1 MKTAV
6 RERRITFEIK
16 ASSKEQFNIGID
28 IDKRPVVI
36 RDRHLATQHP
46 QRQSLY
52 EGDSRYRVTCSLE
65 RLFFNEYGKNG
76 SQFAGRSSYEP
87 TGIYQVSALAFTH
100 ILTT

>member
-16 ASSKEQFNIGID
+16 ASSNEQFNIG

-36 RDRHLATQHP
+36 RDRHLATQHL

-52 EGDSRYRVTCSLE
+52 EGDSRY
-65 RLFFNEYGKNG
+65 
-76 SQFAGRSSYEP
+76 
-87 TGIYQVSALAFTH
+87 
-100 ILTT
+100 

>member
-46 QRQSLY
+46 QQKGLY
-52 EGDSRYRVTCSLE
+52 KCDSRY
-65 RLFFNEYGKNG
+65 
-76 SQFAGRSSYEP
+76 
-87 TGIYQVSALAFTH
+87 
-100 ILTT
+100 

>member
-46 QRQSLY
+46 QQKGLY
-52 EGDSRYRVTCSLE
+52 ECDSRY
-65 RLFFNEYGKNG
+65 
-76 SQFAGRSSYEP
+76 
-87 TGIYQVSALAFTH
+87 
-100 ILTT
+100 

>member
-16 ASSKEQFNIGID
+16 ASSKEQFNIGIGID

-52 EGDSRYRVTCSLE
+52 EGDSRY
-65 RLFFNEYGKNG
+65 
-76 SQFAGRSSYEP
+76 
-87 TGIYQVSALAFTH
+87 
-100 ILTT
+100 

>member
-36 RDRHLATQHP
+36 RDRHLATQHL

-52 EGDSRYRVTCSLE
+52 EGDSR
-65 RLFFNEYGKNG
+65 N
-76 SQFAGRSSYEP
+76 
-87 TGIYQVSALAFTH
+87 
-100 ILTT
+100 